1 MQAVAVRQPEEV
13 AAEVVAWADSG
24 DARQQLVLKYHAMAR
39 AIACRVYHRLP
50 KVVDLDD
57 LISAA
62 VTGLIEAIDR
72 YDPSR
77 KVPFEAYAKHRVHG
91 AVVDSLRAADWV
103 PRAVRRRSDQIKNA
117 RERLVLSLGR
127 DPTRDELALELE
139 VSPEKLDKLHRDS
152 QIKPLFSLD
161 APVGADNSTPLVEQL
176 DDGGVNILDGFQNAE
191 LRSMVVQAVQQLP
204 DRERTA
210 VGLYYL
216 HELSLKEVGK
226 VLGVTESRA
235 CQLCSAGIK
244 RLRFRMRDHLK

>member
-1 MQAVAVRQPEEV
+1 MQTVVHEPQQAKTTLFANSEKERQE
-13 AAEVVAWADSG
+13 
-24 DARQQLVLKYHAMAR
+24 LVLKYHAMAR

-57 LISAA
+57 LISAG

-77 KVPFEAYAKHRVHG
+77 QVPFEAYAKHRIHG

-103 PRAVRRRSDQIKNA
+103 PRAVRRKADQINNA
-117 RERLVLSLGR
+117 RTKLHSEFGR
-127 DPTRDELALELE
+127 NPTRNELALALE
-139 VSPEKLDKLHRDS
+139 VSPEKLDKLHRDA
-152 QIKPLFSLD
+152 QIKPMFSLD
-161 APVGADNSTPLVEQL
+161 APVGTENSTPLVEQL
-176 DDGGVNILDGFQNAE
+176 DDGGVNILEGFQNAE
-191 LRSMVVQAVQQLP
+191 LRGLVVDAVQNLP

-244 RLRFRMRDHLK
+244 RLRFRLRDQIR